1 MNRHAT
7 WLLPAWLGLLA
18 LLAWVAVAQLN
29 PSGDLRLFL
38 PEARDARQAL
48 LLDSLGEGPGSRM
61 LLLAVS
67 GAEPDALSEVSRELV
82 LALSDAPGIR
92 RVANGE
98 HDLGALPEELLAARY
113 LLSPGFDEH
122 PLDTARL
129 RQEMGARLQD
139 LGSPAASL
147 VEPWVARDPT
157 LEVLRL
163 AERWAPAQEPASF
176 DGVWFDPDTTHALLV
191 VEGEAAAFDP
201 TGQQSVVDTVQQA
214 FEQAR
219 ADLAVDLGVDLNA
232 VRLEVSGPGAFSVLM
247 RGQTQGEATRL
258 GLFAGLGMVI
268 VLSLAYRRLRA
279 PLLAALPLASGI
291 LAGLAAVALQ
301 FDGVHGITLAFGITL
316 IGIAQDYPIH
326 LFSHRRAGSD
336 SYACVRELWPTLLT
350 GVLSTCLAF
359 GSFFVSGVEG
369 LHQLAVFSI
378 TGLLTA
384 ALCTRFALPALLGD
398 WPVDPERQ
406 RWTLGVWQQLDRLR
420 GMALVLPLL
429 AVAALAWLVVSPQ
442 PLWDDRLG
450 GLTPVP
456 MELLQRDG
464 ELRGQLGVADVR
476 HVLAVEGGDV
486 QALLKRSEALEPVLD
501 GLVQRGALDGF
512 ELPSHLLP
520 SASVQ
525 RQRQARLPAA
535 DALQA
540 MLAEA
545 SEGLPFRAQAFAPFE
560 ADLARARDMA
570 PLQIADLE
578 DTPLQ
583 PRLAAMLRVPEGDA
597 PVLGLASLTGVRDL
611 DAIAAVVEAAGEEVW
626 LMDLQAAAQTMSS
639 AWRVHVLWALGIA
652 IVLLCAAL
660 AVALRSV
667 PRAARVLAPVALA
680 GLLLA
685 ALLNAFGVSF
695 TLFHLV
701 AAILAA
707 GLGLDYALFFE
718 RARHDRSQA
727 RRTLHAIVLCAV
739 STGLVFGLLGT
750 SSIPVLRAIGLT
762 VALGVVLNIFL
773 AAVVAGRANHLQG
786 SNDARA

>member
-1 MNRHAT
+1 MSRHAP

-18 LLAWVAVAQLN
+18 LLAWLAVAQLN

-67 GAEPDALSEVSRELV
+67 GAQPEALAEASRELAV
-82 LALSDAPGIR
+82 TLSDVPGIR

-98 HDLGALPEELLAARY
+98 HDLDALPDALLPARY
-113 LLSPGFDEH
+113 LLSPGFDDA
-122 PLDTARL
+122 PLDTATL
-129 RQEMGARLQD
+129 RAQLRARLQD

-147 VEPWVARDPT
+147 VEPWVGRDPT

-163 AERWAPAQEPASF
+163 AERWAPAQEPDSF
-176 DGVWFDPDTTHALLV
+176 DGVWFDADTTHALLV
-191 VEGEAAAFDP
+191 VEGEAAAFD
-201 TGQQSVVDTVQQA
+201 TGGQQGVVDAIAAA
-214 FEQAR
+214 FAQAR
-219 ADLAVDLGVDLNA
+219 TDLGGDLAQA
-232 VRLEVSGPGAFSVLM
+232 RLEVSGPGAFSVLM
-247 RGQTQGEATRL
+247 RSRTQGEATRL

-268 VLSLAYRRLRA
+268 VLGLAYRRLRA

-326 LFSHRRAGSD
+326 LFSHRRPGED
-336 SYACVRELWPTLLT
+336 SYACVRGLWPTLLT

-398 WPVDPERQ
+398 WPIDPARQ
-406 RWTLGVWQQLDRLR
+406 RWTLGVWRQLDRLR
-420 GMALVLPLL
+420 GVALVLPLL
-429 AVAALAWLVVSPQ
+429 ALAGLSWLLVSPQ
-442 PLWDDRLG
+442 PMWDDRLG

-456 MELLQRDG
+456 VELLERDG
-464 ELRGQLGVADVR
+464 ELRRQLGVADVR
-476 HVLAVEGGDV
+476 HVLAVEGADL
-486 QALLKRSEALEPVLD
+486 QALLERSEALEPVLEA
-501 GLVQRGALDGF
+501 LVQRGALEGF

-520 SASVQ
+520 SAAVQ
-525 RQRQARLPAA
+525 RQRQQRLPGGAA
-535 DALQA
+535 LRG

-545 SEGLPFRAQAFAPFE
+545 REGLPFRAQAFSAFE
-560 ADLARARDMA
+560 ADVARAREMA
-570 PLQIADLE
+570 PLEPADFD

-583 PRLAAMLRVPEGDA
+583 PRLEAALRAGPPGSPA
-597 PVLGLASLTGVRDL
+597 LGLASLTGVRDVA
-611 DAIAAVVEAAGEEVW
+611 AIAAALDAQGDDVW
-626 LMDLQAAAQTMSS
+626 LMDLQAAAETLSS
-639 AWRVHVLWALGIA
+639 AWRVHVLWALGGA
-652 IVLLCAAL
+652 VIVLCAAL

-685 ALLNAFGVSF
+685 ALLNGFGVSF

-718 RARHDRSQA
+718 RARHDRSEA

-739 STGLVFGLLGT
+739 STCLVFGLLGT
-750 SSIPVLRAIGLT
+750 SSIPVLRAIGVT
-762 VALGVVLNIFL
+762 VALGVVLNLVL
-773 AAVVAGRANHLQG
+773 AAIVAGRAVLREEPD
-786 SNDARA
+786 DARA